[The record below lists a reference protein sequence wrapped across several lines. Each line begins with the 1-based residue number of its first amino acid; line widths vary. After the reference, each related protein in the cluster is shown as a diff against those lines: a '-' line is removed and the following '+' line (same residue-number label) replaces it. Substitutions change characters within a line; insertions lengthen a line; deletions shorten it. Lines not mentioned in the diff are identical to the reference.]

1 MPPFSA
7 LFLAAALSLFTASS
21 AVAQSADP
29 DWLDALRSQ
38 LSFEENC
45 EVDFFLNM
53 REREGPLGATY
64 SARVQCSDG
73 RQFDATRAAPETE
86 FKIETC
92 AQAVCGLEQ
101 DTGDRT

>member
-53 REREGPLGATY
+53 R
-64 SARVQCSDG
+64 
-73 RQFDATRAAPETE
+73 
-86 FKIETC
+86 
-92 AQAVCGLEQ
+92 
-101 DTGDRT
+101 